1 MATPALDTGLL
12 TYFTPL
18 FVFLL
23 IFAVFYAMFQWSK
36 LFGDNKVLH
45 SIIAIVIG
53 LFGSLLSP
61 TARTMIEYI
70 IPWFTF
76 LMIFGVMI
84 IIIFKMFGVSDSSL
98 TFAVKSSGVMWT
110 IIIIAVVIALGAL
123 SNAFGQ
129 SSLTYTNPDANSATN
144 ENTNRVTGTTENLVR
159 SGSGDLINAGQNQE
173 VGIINPGNPGTTN
186 MASNDFNTN
195 LGATFYN
202 PKVLGALF
210 ILLLASVGVRMLT
223 APVTPL

>member
-1 MATPALDTGLL
+1 MATPVLDTGLL
-12 TYFTPL
+12 NFFSPL
-18 FVFLL
+18 FLFIL
-23 IFAVFYAMFQWSK
+23 IFAVFYAIFQWSK

-45 SIIAIVIG
+45 AIIAVVIG

-61 TARTMIEYI
+61 SARSMIEYI

-110 IIIIAVVIALGAL
+110 ILIIAIVIALGAL
-123 SNAFGQ
+123 SNTFGQ
-129 SSLTYTNPDANSATN
+129 SSLAITTPGTENASSATAS
-144 ENTNRVTGTTENLVR
+144 VQ
-159 SGSGDLINAGQNQE
+159 GSN
-173 VGIINPGNPGTTN
+173 VGIISPGNSGSAN
-186 MASNDFNTN
+186 MASGDFKSN

-210 ILLLASVGVRMLT
+210 ILLVAAMGARMLT
-223 APVTPL
+223 SPVSL

>member
-18 FVFLL
+18 FVFLF
-23 IFAVFYAMFQWSK
+23 IFAVIYAIFQWSK

-45 SIIAIVIG
+45 AIIAIVIA

-61 TARTMIEYI
+61 SARAMIEYI

-110 IIIIAVVIALGAL
+110 ILIIAIVIALGAL

-129 SSLTYTNPDANSATN
+129 SSLAITTPGAI
-144 ENTNRVTGTTENLVR
+144 TTENA
-159 SGSGDLINAGQNQE
+159 STAQSTTGSE
-173 VGIINPGNPGTTN
+173 VGIINAGNPGTTN
-186 MASNDFNTN
+186 MASNDFKSN

-202 PKVLGALF
+202 PKMLGMLF
-210 ILLLASVGVRMLT
+210 ILLVAAMAVRMLT
-223 APVTPL
+223 APVSPP

>member
-12 TYFTPL
+12 NFFSPL
-18 FVFLL
+18 FLFIL
-23 IFAVFYAMFQWSK
+23 IFAIVYAMMQWSK

-45 SIIAIVIG
+45 AIIAVMIG

-61 TARTMIEYI
+61 SARSMIEYI

-76 LMIFGVMI
+76 LIIFGVMI

-110 IIIIAVVIALGAL
+110 ILIIAIVIALGAL
-123 SNAFGQ
+123 SNTFGQ
-129 SSLTYTNPDANSATN
+129 SSLAITTPGAGA
-144 ENTNRVTGTTENLVR
+144 TENV
-159 SGSGDLINAGQNQE
+159 SSADTGQSTTNS
-173 VGIINPGNPGTTN
+173 VGIISVGNPGTPN
-186 MASNDFNTN
+186 MASTDFKSN

-202 PKVLGALF
+202 PKILGALF
-210 ILLLASVGVRMLT
+210 ILLIAAMAARMLT
-223 APVTPL
+223 APVSPP